1 MEVMREMHDD
11 TEEKVKRIMNRKMDA
26 LMAKVANELL
36 EGLGSVK
43 TVVKTT
49 KKEVKNVEREV
60 QGLETKQ
67 KDETEERMK
76 ELQEERTKASDEFRK
91 PETKCTR

>member
-11 TEEKVKRIMNRKMDA
+11 TEEKVKRITNRKMDD
-26 LMAKVANELL
+26 LMTKVANELL

-49 KKEVKNVEREV
+49 KEEVKNVEREV
-60 QGLETKQ
+60 KELETKQ
-67 KDETEERMK
+67 KDETE
-76 ELQEERTKASDEFRK
+76 
-91 PETKCTR
+91 